1 MTKNEIET
9 FFSRITDQA
18 FNELDWDGNSE
29 TLDSFFIGMIKMIAE
44 IASEGM
50 DYVGSSDWDEMI
62 ESYKDMCKEE
72 NEIKEKFPIEVV
84 SFLNEWDTTDNVS
97 NSITFYPTE
106 DLKNWDVQDSFR
118 MVGELV
124 STGIFWHVRDNEFW
138 MTKENYELLKKAARM
153 YGII

>member
-18 FNELDWDGNSE
+18 FDELDGDGNSE

-44 IASEGM
+44 IATEGM
-50 DYVGSSDWDEMI
+50 DYIGSQDWDEMI

-72 NEIKEKFPIEVV
+72 NEIKEKFPVEVV
-84 SFLNEWDTTDNVS
+84 SFLNEWDTADDES
-97 NSITFYPTE
+97 NSITFYPTD
-106 DLKNWDVQDSFR
+106 DLKNWDIQDSLR

-124 STGIFWHVRDNEFW
+124 STGIFWHTKGNEFW
-138 MTKENYELLKKAARM
+138 MTKENYELFKKAARM